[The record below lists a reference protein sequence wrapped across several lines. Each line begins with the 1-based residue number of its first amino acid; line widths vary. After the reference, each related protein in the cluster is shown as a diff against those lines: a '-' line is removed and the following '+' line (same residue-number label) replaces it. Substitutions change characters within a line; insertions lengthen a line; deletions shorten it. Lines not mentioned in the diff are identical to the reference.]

1 MKVWSSLSWEA
12 EGSRKLAQVSL
23 DRVFEPCKDHPST
36 EFLSSSGPEY
46 YIMGRRR
53 ASLGQRSGWWLFF
66 SDCSL
71 LSPLNAQ
78 ASRRREH
85 RGSWGAEAADRAAAE
100 GAAAG
105 LGGKQL
111 GAPAPV
117 FQVCAWGG
125 GAEGSCRLS
134 GCWSDSRQMA
144 SAWESLS
151 WNRIGAPRRSLAP
164 PLAQQ
169 YRLRVSQSTPVAEG
183 HCQSCSSH
191 LPSCYICNW
200 GWLPAWLDFTWQA
213 VDDRPTVEFK
223 VPMPRIAVPMPLCI
237 WLIF

>member
-125 GAEGSCRLS
+125 GLRGPADFLDAGQTADKWHLH
-134 GCWSDSRQMA
+134 
-144 SAWESLS
+144 ESHCPETGLV
-151 WNRIGAPRRSLAP
+151 
-164 PLAQQ
+164 PLAAP
-169 YRLRVSQSTPVAEG
+169 LLLPWLSSTASEFLSQP
-183 HCQSCSSH
+183 Q
-191 LPSCYICNW
+191 
-200 GWLPAWLDFTWQA
+200 
-213 VDDRPTVEFK
+213 
-223 VPMPRIAVPMPLCI
+223 
-237 WLIF
+237 